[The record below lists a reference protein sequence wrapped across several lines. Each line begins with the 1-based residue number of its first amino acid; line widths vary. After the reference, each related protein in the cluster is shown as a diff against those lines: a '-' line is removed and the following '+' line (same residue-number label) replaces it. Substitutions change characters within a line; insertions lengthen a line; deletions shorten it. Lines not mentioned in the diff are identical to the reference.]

1 MPTINFP
8 STGLTP
14 NVSTYSVGNRTWKW
28 NGLAWELVPLTAGF
42 TGSQG
47 NIGYTGSKGDTGF
60 TGSQGNL
67 GYTGSKGDLGY
78 TGSKGDQGNIGN
90 TGYTGSQGDIGYTG
104 SKGDIGY
111 TGSKGDTGFT
121 GSQGNLG
128 YTGSKGD
135 IGYTGSKGD
144 VGFTGSQGDLGYT
157 GSKGNTGLGFNIAKI
172 YSSVAALN
180 ADTSPS
186 GIVAGEFAIISTV
199 DVSDTDNSKL
209 YLWNGSTYSFVSDL
223 SGTIGF
229 TGSAGAGYTGSKGD
243 TGFTGSQGNL
253 GYTGSKG
260 DTGYVGS
267 KGDTGFTGS
276 QGDLGYTGSKGDTGY
291 VGSKGDTGFVGSQ
304 GYTGSQ
310 GNIGYTGSKGD
321 TGYTGSEGNL
331 DVTTSSTPPSGQ
343 QYGDIWID
351 ETSGIQYFWYND
363 GNSDQWVEFA
373 NQGLVGF
380 TGSAGSLGFTG
391 SAGSLGFTGSA
402 GTNGYTGS
410 SGGSSW
416 QAIKTSAFN
425 AAAGEGYFVDTTS
438 AAITAT
444 LPASPTLGAEITFID
459 YAGTFDTNNLTVAR
473 NGNPIQGSATNL
485 TVSTE
490 RSGFTLVFVDGTQGW
505 LLTDK

>member
-67 GYTGSKGDLGY
+67 GYTGSQGNLGY

-104 SKGDIGY
+104 SKG
-111 TGSKGDTGFT
+111 
-121 GSQGNLG
+121 N
-128 YTGSKGD
+128 

-144 VGFTGSQGDLGYT
+144 VGFTGSQGDIGYT

-172 YSSVAALN
+172 YSTVAALN

-199 DVSDTDNSKL
+199 DVSDADNSKL
-209 YLWNGSTYSFVSDL
+209 YLWSGSSYSFVSDL

-229 TGSAGAGYTGSKGD
+229 TGSAGVGYTGSKG
-243 TGFTGSQGNL
+243 
-253 GYTGSKG
+253 Y
-260 DTGYVGS
+260 
-267 KGDTGFTGS
+267 TGFTGS

-291 VGSKGDTGFVGSQ
+291 VGSRGDQGYTGSTGF
-304 GYTGSQ
+304 TGSQ

-351 ETSGIQYFWYND
+351 ENSGIQYFWYND

-380 TGSAGSLGFTG
+380 TGSAGSAGFTG
-391 SAGSLGFTGSA
+391 SAGSAGFTGSA

-410 SGGSSW
+410 AGVGVTW
-416 QAIKTSAFN
+416 QSVQTSNFN
-425 AAAGEGYFVDTTS
+425 VTASQGYFVNTTS

-444 LPASPTLGAEITFID
+444 LPSSPTLGDQVTFID
-459 YAGTFDTNNLTVAR
+459 YAGTFDSNNLTIAR
-473 NGNPIQGSATNL
+473 NGKNIQGLAENL
-485 TVSTE
+485 IVSVE
-490 RSGFTLVFVDGTQGW
+490 RSGLTLVFTDNTQGW
-505 LLTDK
+505 LLQTK

>member
-67 GYTGSKGDLGY
+67 GYTGSQGNLGY

-104 SKGDIGY
+104 SKG
-111 TGSKGDTGFT
+111 
-121 GSQGNLG
+121 N
-128 YTGSKGD
+128 

-144 VGFTGSQGDLGYT
+144 VGFTGSQGDIGYT

-172 YSSVAALN
+172 YSTVAALN

-199 DVSDTDNSKL
+199 DVSDADNSKL
-209 YLWNGSTYSFVSDL
+209 YLWSGSSYSFVSDL

-229 TGSAGAGYTGSKGD
+229 TGSAGVGYT
-243 TGFTGSQGNL
+243 
-253 GYTGSKG
+253 
-260 DTGYVGS
+260 GS

-291 VGSKGDTGFVGSQ
+291 VGSRGDQGYTGSTGF
-304 GYTGSQ
+304 TGSQ

-351 ETSGIQYFWYND
+351 ENSGIQYFWYND

-380 TGSAGSLGFTG
+380 TGSAGSAGFTG
-391 SAGSLGFTGSA
+391 SAGSAGFTGSA

-410 SGGSSW
+410 AGVGVTW
-416 QAIKTSAFN
+416 QSVQTSNFN
-425 AAAGEGYFVDTTS
+425 VTASQGYFVNTTS

-444 LPASPTLGAEITFID
+444 LPSSPTLGDQVTFID
-459 YAGTFDTNNLTVAR
+459 YAGTFDSNNLTIAR
-473 NGNPIQGSATNL
+473 NGKNIQGLAENL
-485 TVSTE
+485 IVSVE
-490 RSGFTLVFVDGTQGW
+490 RSGLTLVFTDNTQGW
-505 LLTDK
+505 LLQTK

>member
-1 MPTINFP
+1 MAINFP

-14 NVSTYSVGNRTWKW
+14 NVSTYTLGNRTWKW
-28 NGLAWELVPLTAGF
+28 NGTAWELVPLTAGF

-47 NIGYTGSKGDTGF
+47 DIGYTGSKGDTG
-60 TGSQGNL
+60 
-67 GYTGSKGDLGY
+67 YVGSKGDLGY
-78 TGSKGDQGNIGN
+78 TGSKGDIGYTGSKGDQGIQGD

-121 GSQGNLG
+121 GSQGDLG

-144 VGFTGSQGDLGYT
+144 IGYT
-157 GSKGNTGLGFNIAKI
+157 GSKGDIGYTGSQGNTGLGFNIAKI

-180 ADTSPS
+180 ADTSPT
-186 GIVAGEFAIISTV
+186 GIVAGEFAIITTV
-199 DVSDTDNSKL
+199 DVGDEDNSKL
-209 YLWNGSTYSFVSDL
+209 YLWSGSAYSFVSDL

-229 TGSAGAGYTGSKGD
+229 TGSAGVGYTGSKGD
-243 TGFTGSQGNL
+243 IGYTGSKGDI

-276 QGDLGYTGSKGDTGY
+276 QGDLGYTGSQGDTGY
-291 VGSKGDTGFVGSQ
+291 VGSQGDQGFTGSQ

-310 GNIGYTGSKGD
+310 GDIGYTGSKGD
-321 TGYTGSEGNL
+321 TGYVGSEGNL
-331 DVTTSSTPPSGQ
+331 TVTTSSTPPSGQ

-351 ETSGIQYFWYND
+351 ENSGIQYFWYND

-380 TGSAGSLGFTG
+380 TGSAGS
-391 SAGSLGFTGSA
+391 AGFTGSA

-410 SGGSSW
+410 AGVGVTW
-416 QAIKTSAFN
+416 QSVQTSNFN
-425 AAAGEGYFVDTTS
+425 VTAGEGYFVNTTS

-444 LPASPTLGAEITFID
+444 LPSSPTLGQQVTFID
-459 YAGTFDTNNLTVAR
+459 YAGTFDSNNLTIAR
-473 NGNPIQGSATNL
+473 NGKNIQGLAENL
-485 TVSTE
+485 IVSVE
-490 RSGFTLVFVDGTQGW
+490 RSGLTLVFTDNTQGW
-505 LLTDK
+505 LLQTK